1 VRRARRRR
9 RDAHGRRVA
18 RSQQQVADVFA
29 NAGLLPRHV
38 DVRPLWDDRFNPFI
52 IKEA

>member
-1 VRRARRRR
+1 
-9 RDAHGRRVA
+9 
-18 RSQQQVADVFA
+18 
-29 NAGLLPRHV
+29 LPRHV